1 MKGNPGR
8 FWRVMVPSGALSVG
22 GLAAFLGACCGVPW
36 LVAAIGV
43 TGAITVARIAFV
55 APYLWVLAFA
65 ASIGTLIW
73 AYRVEPTCDIVCA
86 PTQRRGRLIGAWLV
100 ALTLLALFIAAR
112 GWHLFVF

>member
-8 FWRVMVPSGALSVG
+8 FWRVMVPSGALSIG

-65 ASIGTLIW
+65 ASIAALIW
-73 AYRVEPTCDIVCA
+73 AYRAEPTCDTACA
-86 PTQRRGRLIGAWLV
+86 PTHRRGRLIGAWLV
-100 ALTLLALFIAAR
+100 ALALLALFVAVR
-112 GWHLFVF
+112 GWRSFVF

>member
-1 MKGNPGR
+1 MKGNSGR

-43 TGAITVARIAFV
+43 TGAITVARIAYV

-65 ASIGTLIW
+65 VAAVTLVW
-73 AYRVEPTCDIVCA
+73 VYRADPTCDAACA
-86 PTQRRGRLIGAWLV
+86 PAQRRGRRIAAWLV
-100 ALTLLALFIAAR
+100 LLTLLGLFVASR
-112 GWHLFVF
+112 GWQSFVF

>member
-1 MKGNPGR
+1 MKANPGR

-65 ASIGTLIW
+65 VSITALIW
-73 AYRVEPTCDIVCA
+73 AYRAEPTCDTACT
-86 PTQRRGRLIGAWLV
+86 PTPRRGRLIAAWLV
-100 ALTLLALFIAAR
+100 ALTLL
-112 GWHLFVF
+112 GLFVSA